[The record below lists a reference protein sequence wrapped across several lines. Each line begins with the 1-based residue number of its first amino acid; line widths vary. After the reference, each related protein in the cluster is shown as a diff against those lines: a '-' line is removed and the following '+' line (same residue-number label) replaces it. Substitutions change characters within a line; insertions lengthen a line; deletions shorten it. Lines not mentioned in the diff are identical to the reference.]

1 MINRIIDFSIDNKR
15 IVGLP
20 TLALVG
26 AGVWSMAQVPI
37 DAVPDITFEQNPKA
51 LREHTEIENKG
62 GNLIAGMYI
71 KDRIQVGNN
80 EVKALPVSASV
91 KEGEKSFEFAVGNE
105 GGAYRFVPHE
115 VTLGVKDGDW
125 AAVHFLR
132 PLEANVA
139 FAFNNAYYLMAEMK
153 KGETEHSHR

>member
-91 KEGEKSFEFAVGNE
+91 KEGAKSFVF
-105 GGAYRFVPHE
+105 P
-115 VTLGVKDGDW
+115 
-125 AAVHFLR
+125 
-132 PLEANVA
+132 
-139 FAFNNAYYLMAEMK
+139 
-153 KGETEHSHR
+153 